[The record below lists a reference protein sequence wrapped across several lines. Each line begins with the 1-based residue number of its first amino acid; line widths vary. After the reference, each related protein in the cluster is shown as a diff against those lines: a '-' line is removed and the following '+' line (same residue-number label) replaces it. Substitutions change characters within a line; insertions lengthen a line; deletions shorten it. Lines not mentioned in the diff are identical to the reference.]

1 MGIEEIIINKSRFI
15 SLATPIESEEQ
26 AKEIIE
32 KVRKEHMAATH
43 NVYAYIWGEND
54 QIQRCSDDGEPS
66 GTAGKPVLE
75 VIKKENLKNTLV
87 IVTRYFGGIKLGSG
101 GLIRAYGQSAKAG
114 IVKAKK
120 GYYLLMNSLEITFDY
135 HYHGRIE
142 NFLLNYKYV
151 KDIIFTDKVTVKLL
165 LEDEEIE
172 EFKKAIL
179 NITAG
184 SAEIKLIGKEY
195 VFVEERENG

>member
-1 MGIEEIIINKSRFI
+1 MLKKYYCLKEMGIEEIIINKSRFI

-75 VIKKENLKNTLV
+75 VIKKENLKKHISYSYKV
-87 IVTRYFGGIKLGSG
+87 FWRDK
-101 GLIRAYGQSAKAG
+101 IRQWWPYQSICPKC
-114 IVKAKK
+114 
-120 GYYLLMNSLEITFDY
+120 
-135 HYHGRIE
+135 
-142 NFLLNYKYV
+142 
-151 KDIIFTDKVTVKLL
+151 
-165 LEDEEIE
+165 
-172 EFKKAIL
+172 
-179 NITAG
+179 
-184 SAEIKLIGKEY
+184 
-195 VFVEERENG
+195 

>member
-15 SLATPIESEEQ
+15 GLATPIESEEQ
-26 AKEIIE
+26 AQGIIE
-32 KVRKEHMAATH
+32 KVRKEHMNATH
-43 NVYAYIWGEND
+43 NVYAYIFGEND
-54 QIQRCSDDGEPS
+54 QIQRCSDNGEPS

-101 GLIRAYGQSAKAG
+101 GLIRAYAQSAKEA

-120 GYYLLMNSLEITFDY
+120 GYNLLMNSVEITFNY
-135 HYHGRIE
+135 HYHGKIE

-151 KDIIFTDKVTVKLL
+151 KDTVFTDKVTVKLL

-172 EFKKAIL
+172 AFKTAIL

-184 SAEIKLIGKEY
+184 NAEIKLTGKEY
-195 VFVEERENG
+195 VFVEVATNG

>member
-1 MGIEEIIINKSRFI
+1 M
-15 SLATPIESEEQ
+15 
-26 AKEIIE
+26 
-32 KVRKEHMAATH
+32 
-43 NVYAYIWGEND
+43 
-54 QIQRCSDDGEPS
+54 
-66 GTAGKPVLE
+66 
-75 VIKKENLKNTLV
+75 
-87 IVTRYFGGIKLGSG
+87 KLGSG
-101 GLIRAYGQSAKAG
+101 GLIRAYAQSAKAG